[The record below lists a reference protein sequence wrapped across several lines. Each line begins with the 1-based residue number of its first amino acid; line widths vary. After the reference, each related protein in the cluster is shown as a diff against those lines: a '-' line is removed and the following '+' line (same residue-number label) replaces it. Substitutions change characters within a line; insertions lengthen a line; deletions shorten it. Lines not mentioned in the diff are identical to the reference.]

1 MKWLT
6 IHNHLS
12 QCAETEETL
21 TPSQVSARDA
31 IRDAIRRQEGHMN
44 LWGSPGVGKTFLA
57 HYLHHRADLLYFPS
71 PERYD
76 RKVAP
81 GSTVVIDNAPHHRQA
96 ARSLYD
102 KIRWSGKDYSAVANV
117 MLITR
122 KPIEDAVH
130 RMALA
135 FTEEDVTH
143 MEVLMQQRFGVCDS
157 GQVTPYAQ
165 HRSGLWLQ
173 VKALAQ
179 IGGLR

>member
-1 MKWLT
+1 M
-6 IHNHLS
+6 
-12 QCAETEETL
+12 

-31 IRDAIRRQEGHMN
+31 ICNAIRRQEGQMN
-44 LWGSPGVGKTFLA
+44 LWGSLGVGKTFLA

-76 RKVAP
+76 GKVAP
-81 GSTVVIDNAPHHRQA
+81 GSTVVIDSASHHRQD
-96 ARSLYD
+96 ARRLYD
-102 KIRWSGKDYSAVANV
+102 NIRWSGKDYGAVANV

-130 RMALA
+130 RIALA
-135 FTEEDVTH
+135 LTEEDVTH
-143 MEVLMQQRFGVCDS
+143 VEALMQQRFGVCDF

-173 VKALAQ
+173 VKTLAQ
-179 IGGLR
+179 TGGLR